1 MLRAYKYRTYPTE
14 EQKQFIRQNAGA
26 NRWFYNYALG
36 KIQKHYEETKEH
48 ISAHYNV
55 ARDLLELKKK
65 EDTSWL
71 KVTDAAS
78 LIYTAIHL
86 DAAYA
91 AFFKACKDRAK
102 GIANDTGEPQ
112 FKRRDHHGS
121 YTTFQK
127 SVKALWNKNKVIL
140 PKLGE
145 VNAVLHRKFNGKI
158 NNVTVS
164 YNKSNQYFVSFNI
177 EESTQLL
184 PKKKVEY
191 DSTIGIDLG
200 VKNSIIT
207 SEGVKYDT
215 LRVGSR
221 EDRRERMLH
230 RRHSKKKKGSKNAEK
245 ARIKLAKYRNKL
257 VNRKNAFI
265 DKVTSDVVRN
275 ENVSAIC
282 VENLNVKGMTKNH
295 RLAKTIQESSFNEI
309 KRKLSYKGEWYGVTL
324 VEVDR
329 FFPSSKTCHKCGH
342 INNELTLDKRQWI
355 CPHCGERLDRD
366 INASIN
372 IKNEGYRILTEA
384 QQ

>member
-1 MLRAYKYRTYPTE
+1 
-14 EQKQFIRQNAGA
+14 
-26 NRWFYNYALG
+26 
-36 KIQKHYEETKEH
+36 
-48 ISAHYNV
+48 
-55 ARDLLELKKK
+55 
-65 EDTSWL
+65 
-71 KVTDAAS
+71 
-78 LIYTAIHL
+78 L

-102 GIANDTGEPQ
+102 GIANDTREPQ
-112 FKRRDHHGS
+112 LKRRDHHGS

-127 SVKALWNKNKVIL
+127 SVKALWSDNKVIL

-145 VNAVLHRKFNGKI
+145 VNAVLHRKFSGKI

-177 EESTQLL
+177 EESTQIL

-230 RRHSKKKKGSKNAEK
+230 RRYSKKKKGSKNAEK
-245 ARIKLAKYRNKL
+245 ARLKLAKYRNKL

-265 DKVTSDVVRN
+265 DKVSSDIVCN
-275 ENVSAIC
+275 KTTNVIC
-282 VENLNVKGMTKNH
+282 VENLNVQGMVRNH
-295 RLAKTIQESSFNEI
+295 RLAKSIQESSFNDIKTKLQYKSAWNGIKFVEI
-309 KRKLSYKGEWYGVTL
+309 
-324 VEVDR
+324 DR
-329 FFPSSKTCHKCGH
+329 FFPSSKTCSHCGY
-342 INNELTLDKRQWI
+342 IKEDLKLSERSWI
-355 CPHCGERLDRD
+355 CPHCGEHIDRD
-366 INASIN
+366 INAAIN
-372 IKNEGYRILTEA
+372 IKKEGYRILTEA